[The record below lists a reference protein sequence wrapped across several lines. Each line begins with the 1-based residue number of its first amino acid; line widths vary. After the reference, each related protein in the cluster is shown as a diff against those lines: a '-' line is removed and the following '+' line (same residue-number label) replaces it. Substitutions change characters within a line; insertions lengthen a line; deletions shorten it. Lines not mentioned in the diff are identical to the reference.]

1 MQARHEAADAL
12 GGGVGCE
19 GTVGDAEGAS
29 LSESEG
35 AAEDHGGGMEIDF
48 VGGTEVAEAGR
59 SGGDYFANVR
69 GLEATACGKGT
80 PQSDG

>member
-1 MQARHEAADAL
+1 M
-12 GGGVGCE
+12 
-19 GTVGDAEGAS
+19 
-29 LSESEG
+29 SESEG
-35 AAEDHGGGMEIDF
+35 AAGDHGGGMEIDF